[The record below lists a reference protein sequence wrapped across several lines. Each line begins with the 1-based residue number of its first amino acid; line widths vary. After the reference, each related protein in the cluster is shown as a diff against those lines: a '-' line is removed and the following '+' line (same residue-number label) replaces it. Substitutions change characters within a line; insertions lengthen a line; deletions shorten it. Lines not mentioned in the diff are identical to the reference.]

1 VATAAVEVVGVQGDK
16 GGKSRFNLCERRVAG
31 QAGRLHHDD
40 VCMGCVPKNST
51 LSGWGWARFGCL
63 LFPENRLKHMTGA
76 SHRDCFEPHPDN
88 GGSPDSFLPRRG
100 HSKFR

>member
-1 VATAAVEVVGVQGDK
+1 VVEVVGVQGDE
-16 GGKSRFNLCERRVAG
+16 GGESRFDLCERRVTG
-31 QAGRLHHDD
+31 HAGRLHHDN

-51 LSGWGWARFGCL
+51 LSGWGWARFGRL
-63 LFPENRLKHMTGA
+63 SFLENRLKHMTGA
-76 SHRDCFEPHPDN
+76 SHRDYCFELHPDN